1 MGGSLHLSAPWTP
14 GGLAS
19 GIWAPLGVSAGGGA
33 RSGVGARARVGE
45 GEMPWLATHRAWRP
59 TPSRERWSLSLH
71 LLAVGSE
78 MPAPSSQCRGQGAGV
93 DGVV

>member
-45 GEMPWLATHRAWRP
+45 GEMPWLAT
-59 TPSRERWSLSLH
+59 SLQREVVSESPP
-71 LLAVGSE
+71 VG
-78 MPAPSSQCRGQGAGV
+78 CGF
-93 DGVV
+93 